1 VQTIIAWMTTE
12 GRSALVMAI
21 LLGALSCHY
30 FLRRAREERAAAE
43 RIRHLSE
50 HDGLTG
56 LANRPAFQTRLD
68 QALQNAWAGGG
79 RVALLTLDL
88 DRFKEFNDV
97 FGHDAGDALLREV
110 AERLKGTIAQPSF
123 VARLGGDEFAV
134 VQVAAPQPD
143 GASALAETIL
153 DALREPF
160 RMDGRALT
168 ARTSI
173 GVALFPEDGQTA
185 HQLLANADIALSR
198 AKSAGRDLVRF
209 FQRDMDEALRERRAL
224 ARELERGVNEGELVL
239 HYQPLAECDDG
250 ELCAF
255 EALVR
260 WRHPTRGLLYPDA
273 FIPIAEESGVIVA
286 LGERVL
292 QDACRD
298 AAAWPKPIRVAV
310 NLSPLQLNQQNLPGR
325 VHEILL
331 ETGLPPARLELEVTE
346 TALLKDMQRAVDNLR
361 RLKALGVSIS
371 MDDFGTG
378 YSSLSTLQSFP
389 FDKIKIDRSF
399 IDSAARDVRAGV
411 IVRAI
416 LGLGRSLGVPVVA
429 EGVESHAHLS
439 FLRAEGC
446 PQMQGYLIGRP
457 GPIENHAALFDAP
470 ATEAAV
476 AA

>member
-1 VQTIIAWMTTE
+1 VAKRLESI
-12 GRSALVMAI
+12 V
-21 LLGALSCHY
+21 
-30 FLRRAREERAAAE
+30 AA
-43 RIRHLSE
+43 
-50 HDGLTG
+50 
-56 LANRPAFQTRLD
+56 
-68 QALQNAWAGGG
+68 
-79 RVALLTLDL
+79 
-88 DRFKEFNDV
+88 
-97 FGHDAGDALLREV
+97 
-110 AERLKGTIAQPSF
+110 PSF

-134 VQVAAPQPD
+134 VQVGATQPD
-143 GASALAETIL
+143 GAGALAEAVL
-153 DALREPF
+153 EALREPF
-160 RMDGRALT
+160 RLEGRAVT

-173 GVALFPEDGQTA
+173 GAALFPEDGSTA
-185 HQLLANADIALSR
+185 HQLLANADVALTR
-198 AKSAGRDLVRF
+198 AKDAGRDLVRF

-224 ARELERGVNEGELVL
+224 ARELERGVAEGELVL
-239 HYQPLAECDDG
+239 HYQPLAACGDG

-273 FIPIAEESGVIVA
+273 FISIAEESGVIVA

-292 QDACRD
+292 LDACRE
-298 AAAWPKPIRVAV
+298 AASWPKPIRIAV
-310 NLSPLQLNQQNLPGR
+310 NLSPLQLNQQSLPTR
-325 VHEILL
+325 VHEILI

-361 RLKALGVSIS
+361 RLKALGVSVS

-399 IDSAARDVRAGV
+399 IDSAARDLRAGV

-429 EGVESHAHLS
+429 EGVESPAHLS

-457 GPIENHAALFDAP
+457 GPIAAHAALFDGPSA
-470 ATEAAV
+470 EAL
-476 AA
+476 AAA